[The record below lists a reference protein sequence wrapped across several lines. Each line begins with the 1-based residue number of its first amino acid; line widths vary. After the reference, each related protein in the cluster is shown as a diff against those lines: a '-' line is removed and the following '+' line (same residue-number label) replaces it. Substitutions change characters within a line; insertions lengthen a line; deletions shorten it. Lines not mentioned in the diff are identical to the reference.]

1 MAWLFYPERLPEQ
14 MLKKNTPASFCFAA
28 KGSRFL
34 THMKKLRD
42 AEPAFE
48 FRNPTW
54 NTGAVYDLL
63 GKHNLALCIFDL
75 GRIRA

>member
-1 MAWLFYPERLPEQ
+1 LAWLFYPERLPEQ

-42 AEPAFE
+42 AEESLLEYGRPLRSA
-48 FRNPTW
+48 RQTQY
-54 NTGAVYDLL
+54 GAVY
-63 GKHNLALCIFDL
+63 F
-75 GRIRA
+75 